1 VGPGGSLK
9 QTALKIYTNLWKG
22 KNLVHEWGGHG
33 WPLGQRWGW
42 LLSLGQSVNNLYV
55 FAVEK
60 VLGNRMFNVK
70 YNIKSYMF

>member
-1 VGPGGSLK
+1 MNG
-9 QTALKIYTNLWKG
+9 
-22 KNLVHEWGGHG
+22 EGHG
-33 WPLGQRWGW
+33 WPLGRRWGW
-42 LLSLGQSVNNLYV
+42 LLSLGLSVNNLYV